1 VAFIKLFGIGL
12 AMAVLVDATL
22 VRAALVPAFMRL
34 AGEANWWAPAPLR
47 RLHQR
52 FGISEAAPAED
63 SSPPVLE
70 PSALLEVA
78 TATSR
83 LSKVQYRLD
92 VLHAIDSCATQ
103 DEVMAIV
110 RREGL
115 RWSEVEAWRRDLGA
129 RR

>member
-47 RLHQR
+47 WVHQR
-52 FGISEAAPAED
+52 FGISEAAPAEA
-63 SSPPVLE
+63 SSAAVLE
-70 PSALLEVA
+70 PSPLVEVS

-83 LSKVQYRLD
+83 LSKFQYRLD
-92 VLHAIDSCATQ
+92 VLHAIDGCATQ